1 MKFKLSTMYLVGV
14 VIELILAV
22 LSLIRGDY
30 NTGLLYIVIMNQF
43 TILQR
48 MAEEKEKRQSLY
60 DFVGLFL
67 QNLEREIQEAQ
78 RGVTSTFSAA
88 IRTRWPCLRATPRSM
103 FGALRHGTAA
113 STGMSTVTPSSTG
126 SCPMLSWSSTTLSLT
141 RGTTWLLCERGD
153 CRGIV

>member
-1 MKFKLSTMYLVGV
+1 MKFKLSTMYLVGA

-78 RGVTSTFSAA
+78 R
-88 IRTRWPCLRATPRSM
+88 
-103 FGALRHGTAA
+103 
-113 STGMSTVTPSSTG
+113 
-126 SCPMLSWSSTTLSLT
+126 
-141 RGTTWLLCERGD
+141 
-153 CRGIV
+153 

>member
-48 MAEEKEKRQSLY
+48 MAEEKEKRQSLH

-78 RGVTSTFSAA
+78 R
-88 IRTRWPCLRATPRSM
+88 
-103 FGALRHGTAA
+103 
-113 STGMSTVTPSSTG
+113 
-126 SCPMLSWSSTTLSLT
+126 
-141 RGTTWLLCERGD
+141 
-153 CRGIV
+153 